1 VVQVQSS
8 GFPEIDRNPQTF
20 CDIDRAKPG
29 DYRPATQRV
38 YRAPN
43 AASGLRVLVAPR

>member
-8 GFPEIDRNPQTF
+8 GFPDIDRNRQTF

-29 DYRPATQRV
+29 DYRPPTQRV
-38 YRAPN
+38 YRVPN